1 MSNRQQPPGF
11 PQRQFHQ
18 SEDRNRRRT
27 NRAMT
32 RARKATIAAAAA
44 LAALLLAAFLYDRG
58 HAGQVAAGITVAGV
72 DVGGMS
78 RGVAKHHIGAE
89 LEAPLVRP
97 VRLKVDGDH
106 ISISASDVNLR
117 VDTDAM
123 VEDAIAAGR
132 GSNFVVR
139 AVRDV
144 VGAEAHKT
152 VALEIA
158 YARSKVKRIVKR
170 IAKDKNRPA
179 KDARVEF
186 TQIGVGQVD
195 GQIGRQVRT
204 GRLTDSIRIAL
215 TTPGARRTVKVP
227 IKKIK
232 PKVTRSQL
240 AGKYPTAITIDRAN
254 FKLRLFKDLKLDR
267 SYGIAVG
274 QVGLE
279 TPAGLYS
286 INNKAIEPAWHVPD
300 REWAGKLRG
309 KVIPGGAPNNP
320 LKARWLGIYD
330 GVGIHGTG
338 DPGSIGSRASH
349 GCVRMRVDEVIEL
362 YEVVP
367 VGTPVYIGG

>member
-1 MSNRQQPPGF
+1 
-11 PQRQFHQ
+11 
-18 SEDRNRRRT
+18 
-27 NRAMT
+27 MT
-32 RARKATIAAAAA
+32 RAKKATVAGAAT
-44 LAALLLAAFLYDRG
+44 LAVLLLAAFLYDRS
-58 HAGQVAAGITVAGV
+58 HTGQVASGITVAGI

-78 RGVAKHHIGAE
+78 RGLAKHRLGAE
-89 LEAPLVRP
+89 LEAPLVQP
-97 VRLKVDGDH
+97 VRLKLAGDH
-106 ISISASDVNLR
+106 MSISASDVDLR

-144 VGAEAHKT
+144 VGVELGKT
-152 VALEIA
+152 VPLEIT
-158 YARSKVKRIVKR
+158 YSRSKVKRIVRR
-170 IAKDKNRPA
+170 IANRHNRPA

-186 TQIGVGQVD
+186 TQAGVGQVA
-195 GQIGRQVRT
+195 GQIGHQVRS

-215 TTPGARRTVKVP
+215 TTPGARRTVRVP
-227 IKKIK
+227 IKKTR

-240 AGKYPTAITIDRAN
+240 AGKYPIVITIDRAN
-254 FKLRLFKDLKLDR
+254 FKLRLFKNLRLDR
-267 SYGIAVG
+267 TYGIAVG

-286 INNKAIEPAWHVPD
+286 IHNKAIEPAWHVPD

-309 KVIPGGAPNNP
+309 KVIPGGAPDNP

-349 GCVRMRVDEVIEL
+349 GCVRMRVSEVIEL

-367 VGTPVYIGG
+367 IGTPVYIGG